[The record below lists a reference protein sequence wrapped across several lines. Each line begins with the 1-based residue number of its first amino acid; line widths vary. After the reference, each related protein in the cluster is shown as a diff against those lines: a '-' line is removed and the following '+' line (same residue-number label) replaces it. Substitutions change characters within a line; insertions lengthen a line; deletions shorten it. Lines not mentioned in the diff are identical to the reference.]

1 MTDQPVRVL
10 HVITE
15 LGLGGA
21 ESMLTGMLTKAP
33 VPGILPEVVSLVPG
47 GANRDRLAEAGIP
60 ITDLGLERGR
70 GRLGALFTLARHMR
84 KSRADIVQ
92 GWMYHANLAATLAAA
107 LPMAPR
113 IPVLWGIRCSDMD
126 TSRYGWQ
133 LRAVIRASVRL
144 SRRPASV
151 IANSQAGIT
160 VHQALGFAPRRF
172 DYIANGLDTERFRP
186 DPAARTAIRTSLNLP
201 DPDTPVLA
209 VVARVDPMKDHD
221 GFLAALD
228 RLPGA
233 VGMVIGKGTKN
244 LPDRPNLRRMGPSTD
259 VPRLLAAADFVVNSS
274 AFGEGFSNALAEGM
288 AMGCPAVATDVGDAR
303 IIVGETGHIVPPR
316 DPAALAAA
324 LAGLIAEAPAAREA
338 RRRAARHRIEIEF
351 ALERAAEAFAALHRE
366 ILAETRARIGA
377 GGR

>member
-1 MTDQPVRVL
+1 MNDRPVRVL

-47 GANRDRLAEAGIP
+47 GANHDRLAEVGIAV
-60 ITDLGLERGR
+60 TDLGLARGR
-70 GRLGALFTLARHMR
+70 GRLVALFALARHMR
-84 KSRADIVQ
+84 KSQADIVQ

-126 TSRYGWQ
+126 TSRYSWQ

-151 IANSQAGIT
+151 IANSQAGIA
-160 VHQALGFAPRRF
+160 VHRELGFDPWRF

-186 DPAARTAIRTSLNLP
+186 NPAARTASRTSLALP
-201 DPDTPVLA
+201 GPDTPVLA
-209 VVARVDPMKDHD
+209 VIARVDPMKDHAS
-221 GFLAALD
+221 FLAALD

-259 VPRLLAAADFVVNSS
+259 VPRLLAATDFIVNSS

-303 IIVGETGHIVPPR
+303 VIVGETGHIVPPR

-324 LAGLIAEAPAAREA
+324 LAELIAEEPRAREA
-338 RRRAARHRIEIEF
+338 RRHAARHRIETEF
-351 ALERAAEAFAALHRE
+351 ALDRAAEAFAALHRE
-366 ILAETRARIGA
+366 ILAETRAGIRAA
-377 GGR
+377 GR